1 MKIINELL
9 SSTEGILDKVVT
21 TKAEKMEAKR
31 LMKKII
37 LKYEAKKDEE
47 ISKRWEYDMKNG
59 NQLTRSVRP
68 LVLIFMIVCTMIMIF
83 IDAGHIKFNVSEA
96 HTDLLTI
103 ILTTCIGAYFGG
115 RSFEKIKKS

>member
-1 MKIINELL
+1 MKIISELL

-31 LMKKII
+31 LMKEII

-83 IDAGHIKFNVSEA
+83 IDAGHIKFNVSAA